1 MSKNPKIIFLAGAA
15 TVAILLLVGLSVLSK
30 GKTQRVD
37 KATPTPTEELIP
49 TVDPNV
55 KVNLKATATGKEVTL
70 LVQGIPKGTTSI
82 EYELSYNTV
91 RQGIQGV
98 LGTVMLEGG
107 ETEYEKDLTLGT
119 CSSGT
124 CVYHDVDG
132 KITLSLR
139 FTGSYGEK
147 IFQKEFDP

>member
-1 MSKNPKIIFLAGAA
+1 MNKNPKVIIIGGLI
-15 TVAILLLVGLSVLSK
+15 TVLVVVFIGYSLMTK
-30 GKTQRVD
+30 GKSQEKSTS
-37 KATPTPTEELIP
+37 APTPTEQLIP
-49 TVDPNV
+49 TVDSNV
-55 KVNLKATATGKEVTL
+55 KVDLAKKSTGKEVTL

-82 EYELSYNTV
+82 EYELSYNTI

-98 LGTVMLEGG
+98 LGTVILEGS

-124 CVYHDVDG
+124 CVYHDVEG

-147 IFQKEFDP
+147 VYQKEYDL